1 LPEKKI
7 PDCAG
12 FLFGFKARQQAHSE
26 LCNCWGNA
34 EAEQKDQQDGIFF
47 DRNRLSSRRGTLDK
61 RTAAAGGFVR
71 RRQRQ
76 AEDCPGTAR
85 RQVLDPHLA
94 AVQLRYFA
102 DKA

>member
-47 DRNRLSSRRGTLDK
+47 DRNRLS
-61 RTAAAGGFVR
+61 AAAAFCLSS
-71 RRQRQ
+71 
-76 AEDCPGTAR
+76 E
-85 RQVLDPHLA
+85 
-94 AVQLRYFA
+94 AVN
-102 DKA
+102 

>member
-12 FLFGFKARQQAHSE
+12 FLFGFKAQQQAHSE

-47 DRNRLSSRRGTLDK
+47 DRNRLNSL
-61 RTAAAGGFVR
+61 R
-71 RRQRQ
+71 RRPKHPSQCL
-76 AEDCPGTAR
+76 AEGRWRKPRGVNHAFDANEIN
-85 RQVLDPHLA
+85 A
-94 AVQLRYFA
+94 AFKPRNGS
-102 DKA
+102 